1 MTEALTFRET
11 GFACVTLDVP
21 TLLTVTVLIA
31 MMAGG
36 LMLVT
41 WLQNRSEPALL
52 GWGAAYLC
60 GAVGAVLF
68 GARGE
73 LSGVWSINVAN
84 AAMIAS
90 AGLAWCGLR
99 MFDRRPVTL
108 WHALVGSV
116 VWLAACGVGEF
127 HQSLHARV
135 TLSSAMSA
143 AYAGLAVWELWRGRE
158 DGMLARRLAM
168 IMFMFQGAVFVSRI
182 GLVWSVE
189 FPPGGA
195 MQLKWLPYAI
205 LESLFYTF
213 GSAFLLLTMIKERA
227 EARHRQAATIDP
239 LTGVPNRRG
248 FVDRAERLLAACRSE
263 GQPVSLLL
271 FDLDH
276 FKRVNDTFGHQTGD
290 DVLVAFCGA
299 AQHRFNEKDV
309 FARLGGE
316 EFACLLPGTTSQA
329 AFAVAERIRSDF
341 EAARWMAGAARLRAS
356 VSVGVANTAD
366 TGGELSAL
374 LGAADKAL
382 YRAKANGRNRVE
394 GRRPPLVLVTG
405 EVAQSAPLGAA

>member
-1 MTEALTFRET
+1 
-11 GFACVTLDVP
+11 VTLDVP
-21 TLLTVTVLIA
+21 TLLFVTVLIA
-31 MMAGG
+31 AMAGG

-68 GARGE
+68 GARGQ
-73 LSGVWSINVAN
+73 LADVWSINAAN

-90 AGLAWCGLR
+90 AGLAWCGVR

-108 WHALVGSV
+108 WHALAGSA

-135 TLSSAMSA
+135 ALGSVISAI
-143 AYAGLAVWELWRGRE
+143 YAGLAAWELWRGRQ

-168 IMFMFQGAVFVSRI
+168 IMFMFQGAVFLSRI

-189 FPPGGA
+189 FPLGGA

-248 FVDRAERLLAACRSE
+248 FVDRAERLLADGR
-263 GQPVSLLL
+263 GRPISLLL

-276 FKRVNDTFGHQTGD
+276 FKRINDTFGHQTGD
-290 DVLVAFCGA
+290 DVLVAFCRA
-299 AQHRFNEKDV
+299 AQQRFGERDV
-309 FARLGGE
+309 FARGGE
-316 EFACLLPGTTSQA
+316 EFACLLPGTPPQA
-329 AFAVAERIRSDF
+329 AFAVAERIRGDF
-341 EAARWMAGAARLRAS
+341 EAARWMAGASRLRAT

-366 TGGELSAL
+366 AGGELGAL

-382 YRAKANGRNRVE
+382 YQAKAKGRNRVE
-394 GRRPPLVLVTG
+394 GRRPPLVLVSG
-405 EVAQSAPLGAA
+405 EAAEPAPRGAA